1 MEKIEKIERINS
13 LQDKNY
19 TFWEQENIS
28 KTLNLWDIDELDISD
43 FLCYLWTLDWKYN
56 IELLN
61 HIDKRF
67 YSLIKKFD
75 HIYDYS
81 NAKIYKCSY
90 IEFEELKNFVEL
102 LKKIWIHNSI
112 YDEKLKEIDDLLFL
126 IYKLWNSF
134 NEFISLPRNYSY
146 NNIVDIIKEWTDKWI
161 EFFDIR
167 FICIKSKNKIVDII
181 KDKNALNNF
190 SEEYIVFLEKID
202 FLLNNQNTWSYEYD
216 IRNYIDTIHYIW
228 VKWALNSYY
237 EWGGYTNFWP
247 YIWQNSKLMIDKLRG
262 KELDKKLFDIDILDK
277 LLLHVKKRIFTEIV
291 KSSLETVIVSPSYF
305 NINSFLSNI
314 DDKQNLL
321 DESDSEYEELI
332 NKQII
337 IVLDKFRAMIP
348 LITYYNIF
356 KKYTTN
362 LVNDDDFLDLLKI
375 FKNNFE
381 TSYHWFPDIDTFI
394 NENLSIK
401 DILAKFENWSIK
413 YPDTKELKIIIDITF
428 EVIRKRDNQKSLND
442 YLKLN
447 EEIIRLKEEMNIK

>member
-1 MEKIEKIERINS
+1 M
-13 LQDKNY
+13 
-19 TFWEQENIS
+19 
-28 KTLNLWDIDELDISD
+28 
-43 FLCYLWTLDWKYN
+43 
-56 IELLN
+56 
-61 HIDKRF
+61 
-67 YSLIKKFD
+67 
-75 HIYDYS
+75 
-81 NAKIYKCSY
+81 
-90 IEFEELKNFVEL
+90 
-102 LKKIWIHNSI
+102 
-112 YDEKLKEIDDLLFL
+112 KEIDDLLFL
-126 IYKLWNSF
+126 IYKLGNSF

-146 NNIVDIIKEWTDKWI
+146 NNIVDIIKEGTDKGI

-202 FLLNNQNTWSYEYD
+202 FLLNNQNTGSYEYD
-216 IRNYIDTIHYIW
+216 IRNYIDTIHYIG
-228 VKWALNSYY
+228 VKGALNSYY
-237 EWGGYTNFWP
+237 EGGGYTNFGP

-381 TSYHWFPDIDTFI
+381 TSYHGFPDIDTFI

-401 DILAKFENWSIK
+401 DILAKFENGSIK